1 MEKEF
6 IPGDK
11 IRDDALKLVNHMYM
25 DDHFVP
31 DVIYASLRGGAY
43 MANVF
48 SEYYKMVRLKEQ
60 GKPVLYAAVVARSYG
75 FLRNQTK
82 VMVDGWT
89 YSPEYLRT
97 GDKVLLVDDIFD
109 TGKTVNA
116 LATTIM
122 EHGIPRE
129 DLKVAVYD
137 YKLPVYKSSEPLPIQ
152 PDYYCRRHVIK
163 SPDEDRWIHY
173 NCHEFV
179 GLTSKEIDEQYGDP
193 EVRRILHEV
202 RDDN

>member
-6 IPGDK
+6 IPSDT
-11 IRDDALKLVNHMYM
+11 IRDNALKLVHHMYM
-25 DDHFVP
+25 EDHFVP

-48 SEYYKMVRLKEQ
+48 SEYYKMVRLKNHE
-60 GKPVLYAAVVARSYG
+60 KPVLYAAVVARSYG

-82 VMVDGWT
+82 VMIDGWT

-116 LATTIM
+116 LAQTIM

-137 YKLPVYKSSEPLPIQ
+137 YKMPVYKSSEPLPIQ
-152 PDYYCRRHVIK
+152 PDYYCRKHVMEG
-163 SPDEDRWIHY
+163 PDEDRWIHY

-179 GLTSKEIDEQYGDP
+179 GLTSKEIDEQYKDP
-193 EVRRILHEV
+193 EVRKILHEV
-202 RDDN
+202 RGDK